1 MVARICTERTSTQS
15 TRLGGAGRGLDSEHS
30 PAPGDPLPHS
40 FYERPARVVARA
52 LLGKVLVHGGRAGRI
67 VETEAYVGEHDLACH
82 ASRGK
87 TARTGLLWG
96 PPGRAYV
103 YFVYGMHWCF
113 NAVTGREGRPAAVLV
128 RGLEPL
134 SGFDG
139 PVRLDG
145 PARLCR
151 ELDITGAQNGAD
163 LVRSE
168 LRILDAP
175 RPFPG
180 ARSSV
185 ARASAWTT
193 RRSGRS
199 RRCASGCAE
208 PGVSGDVGPRRT
220 MTSPWSA

>member
-1 MVARICTERTSTQS
+1 MAWTVNIAS
-15 TRLGGAGRGLDSEHS
+15 
-30 PAPGDPLPHS
+30 APGHPLPHS

-82 ASRGK
+82 ASRGR
-87 TARTGLLWG
+87 TARTGILWG

-151 ELDITGAQNGAD
+151 ALDITGAQNGAD
-163 LVRSE
+163 LLTSE

-175 RPFPG
+175 AVPG
-180 ARSSV
+180 
-185 ARASAWTT
+185 RAVERGPRIGVDYAKEWAQAPLRFWVQGS
-193 RRSGRS
+193 
-199 RRCASGCAE
+199 
-208 PGVSGDVGPRRT
+208 PGVSGERRPRPLR
-220 MTSPWSA
+220 

>member
-1 MVARICTERTSTQS
+1 
-15 TRLGGAGRGLDSEHS
+15 
-30 PAPGDPLPHS
+30 
-40 FYERPARVVARA
+40 VARA

-87 TARTGLLWG
+87 TARTRILWG

-103 YFVYGMHWCF
+103 YFIYGMHWCF

-128 RGLEPL
+128 RGLEPEE
-134 SGFDG
+134 GFEG

-151 ELDITGAQNGAD
+151 ALGITGAENGAD
-163 LVRSE
+163 LVTSR

-175 RPFPG
+175 AIAGREVERGPRIGVDYAKEWAEQPLRFWVRDSDG
-180 ARSSV
+180 VS
-185 ARASAWTT
+185 RA
-193 RRSGRS
+193 RRSTAVR
-199 RRCASGCAE
+199 
-208 PGVSGDVGPRRT
+208 
-220 MTSPWSA
+220 

>member
-1 MVARICTERTSTQS
+1 MAWTVNIAS
-15 TRLGGAGRGLDSEHS
+15 
-30 PAPGDPLPHS
+30 APGHPLPHS
-40 FYERPARVVARA
+40 FYERPARVVACA

-82 ASRGK
+82 ASRGR
-87 TARTGLLWG
+87 TARTGILWG

-151 ELDITGAQNGAD
+151 ALDITGAQNGAD
-163 LVRSE
+163 LLTSE

-175 RPFPG
+175 AVPG
-180 ARSSV
+180 
-185 ARASAWTT
+185 RAVERGPRIGVDYAKEWAQAPLRFWVRGS
-193 RRSGRS
+193 
-199 RRCASGCAE
+199 
-208 PGVSGDVGPRRT
+208 PGVSGGRRPR
-220 MTSPWSA
+220 ALG